1 MALHLALDKARQELG
16 PTQEG
21 LPRSTTTRF
30 GSSRGQR
37 SPNRPRTNLPVPGEA
52 GLIAQWKFRLG
63 SAEYLQELLVIDDEG
78 SFDGEEV

>member
-1 MALHLALDKARQELG
+1 MAPHLALDKARQALG

-21 LPRSTTTRF
+21 LPHSTTTRF

-52 GLIAQWKFRLG
+52 GLIAQRKFRLG
-63 SAEYLQELLVIDDEG
+63 SAEYLQELLVINDEG